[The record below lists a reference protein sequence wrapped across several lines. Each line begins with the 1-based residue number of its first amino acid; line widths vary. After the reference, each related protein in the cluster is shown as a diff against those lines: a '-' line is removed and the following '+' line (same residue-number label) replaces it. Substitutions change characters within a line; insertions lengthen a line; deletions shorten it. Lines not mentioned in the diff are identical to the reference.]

1 MKNIKTILF
10 SLLISFSIYGQSVVN
25 HKLDW
30 KTYEF
35 GTQNILGVQ
44 GYGYSFNSLPQITS
58 KVLLGSNQILT
69 ASVSILESETVS
81 QSEKNTIPVFWESQF
96 SSTPNLKVEYS
107 IAMKKKYALINIEP
121 LYLENGVLKK
131 ITSYS
136 LSYSKSTIDAESS
149 RSGSRS
155 FKGTSALVNGTIARF
170 NVIKNGVHK
179 ITYSD
184 LENNGIITG
193 SILSN
198 SINLYGNHN
207 GMLSEVNGNPRI
219 DDLEKNAIKMIDGGD
234 GQFDDGDYFL
244 FYAQGPH
251 KWKLNSAGSYYTYE
265 QHLYSDEASYFVKV
279 NDNSGTKRIA
289 TISDAGTSFTQAIS
303 SFNDFGAREDETTN
317 LMNAKNKGG
326 SGKLWVGTIFDAVR
340 TNSFKFSFP
349 NISSTS
355 NVRVFG
361 SFYASSSSASNFSMN
376 VGSLANTNIA
386 MPAVNSGTHSDIA
399 INRSGSLS
407 FLPNQDNINVNLSY
421 TTSPGVG
428 GEGYLDFIEIN
439 VRRDLTMAGN
449 QMEFRDLL
457 STGTPNIGK
466 FEVANASSIDEIW
479 DVTDPLNSKNVSF
492 ARVGNKA
499 EFIQKTD
506 SLRTFIAL
514 TTSGYLVPIFVE
526 KVENQNLHG
535 ELIPDML
542 IVYHPLFENQV
553 QQLKEF
559 HEGNGLTVLEATVQE
574 IYNEFSGGVQ
584 DVSAIKTF
592 AKMFYDRGG
601 LNPPKYLLL
610 FGDGSFDYK
619 NRVTPNH
626 NFVPVWESVESLA
639 DIKSYTSDD
648 FFAILDDGESI
659 GYNQLM
665 DIAVGRL
672 TVTNAGQAQ
681 IVVDKIIN
689 YQKQGTLASEI
700 SNCNDLNSGSP
711 YGDWRNKLIFIA
723 DDVDNTW
730 EKDFVRHIET
740 ICDTIEKNQPFF
752 NIEKVYMDAY
762 NQTSASGGER
772 YLEGA
777 EVIKRTVEEG
787 ALITTYEGHGG
798 EIGWGTERFLDLGI
812 INSWT
817 NSNRLS
823 VFLTATCEFT
833 KFDDPSRVSAGEQCF
848 LNPNGGGVAMFTTT
862 RPVYQ
867 FSNEQLINAFYEEV
881 FVKNADGTPRT
892 LGEIYMETK
901 NSSSVVRDV
910 NSRRFSLIGD
920 PALKLAFP
928 KNKIVTTEVNN
939 VLVTNPI
946 DTLKALSKITIKG
959 FIADNNGVLKSGYNG
974 VIFPTV
980 FDKPVKLST
989 LGNRVSTDVIPFQ
1002 LQNSVLYKGKASVKN
1017 GLFEFTFLVPKDINY
1032 QFGNGKISYYCYD
1045 GSEDGAGA
1053 FTDIV
1058 VGGTNTGAS
1067 TDSDGPLVGL
1077 FMNDNNFVSGGI
1089 TDDKPSIFAE
1099 LFDSNGINTT
1109 GNGIGHDLTA
1119 ILDEKTSNPIILNDY
1134 YESDLDSYQSG
1145 KIVYPLSKIAEGNHT
1160 LSLKTWD
1167 IYNNS
1172 TEKNIEFLVIE
1183 SQELAID
1190 RVLNYPNPFTTRTQ
1204 FFFEHNQSCEFLQV
1218 QIQVF
1223 TVSGKLVK
1231 TISQLVKTE
1240 GFRVKAIEW
1249 DGKDDY
1255 GDDIGRG
1262 TYVYKVKVTD
1272 DNGNTVE
1279 KYEKLVLLK

>member
-1 MKNIKTILF
+1 MY
-10 SLLISFSIYGQSVVN
+10 SQSVIEKELN
-25 HKLDW
+25 W
-30 KTYEF
+30 KAYEF
-35 GTQNILGVQ
+35 GNQKIIGIE
-44 GYGYSFNSLPQITS
+44 GYGYSFNSIPTITS
-58 KVLLGSNQILT
+58 KVSLGSNQSLKAKLT
-69 ASVSILESETVS
+69 ILESEAIS
-81 QSEKNTIPVFWESQF
+81 QADKSLIPVSWQSQL
-96 SSTPNLKVEYS
+96 SNSPTIKIEYS
-107 IAMKKKYALINIEP
+107 IARKQKFALINVES
-121 LYLENGVLKK
+121 LYKENGVIKK
-131 ITSYS
+131 IKSYS
-136 LSYSKSTIDAESS
+136 ISYTSSSLASESAVS
-149 RSGSRS
+149 SRS
-155 FKGTSALVNGTIARF
+155 FKGTSSLVDGTIARF
-170 NVIKNGVHK
+170 GVTKNGVHK

-184 LENNGIITG
+184 LKDNGIISG
-193 SILSN
+193 SLISN

-207 GMLSEVNGNPRI
+207 GMLPEVNGAPRI
-219 DDLEKNAIKMIDGGD
+219 DDLEKNAIKMEDGGD
-234 GQFDDGDYFL
+234 GQFDEGDYFL

-251 KWKLNSAGSYYTYE
+251 KWELNSAGSFFTYE
-265 QHLYSDEASYFVKV
+265 QHLYSDEAFYFVKV
-279 NDNSGTKRIA
+279 NDNSGTKRIG
-289 TISDAGTSFTQAIS
+289 TITDAGTSFTQVVS

-340 TNSFKFSFP
+340 TNSFGFSFP
-349 NISSTS
+349 NISTTS

-361 SFYASSSSASNFSMN
+361 SFYSSSFSTSNFSMN
-376 VGSLANTNIA
+376 VGSLASTNVS
-386 MPAVNSGTHSDIA
+386 MPAISSGTHSDIA
-399 INRSGSLS
+399 VNRSGSLS

-439 VRRDLTMAGN
+439 VRRNLTMVGN

-457 STGTPNIGK
+457 SVGTPNIGK
-466 FEVANASSIDEIW
+466 FVISAGSLIDEVW
-479 DVTDPLNSKNVSF
+479 DITDPLTVKNV
-492 ARVGNKA
+492 AITRTGNNV

-506 SLRTFIAL
+506 SLRTFIAIKN
-514 TTSGYLVPIFVE
+514 SGYLTPSFIE

-553 QQLKEF
+553 EELKEF
-559 HEGNGLTVLEATVQE
+559 HEANGLTVLKATVQE
-574 IYNEFSGGVQ
+574 IYNEFSGGMQ
-584 DVSAIKTF
+584 DVTAIKTF

-601 LNPPKYLLL
+601 SNPPRYLLL
-610 FGDGSFDYK
+610 FGDGTFDYK

-626 NFVPVWESVESLA
+626 NFVPVWESEASLA
-639 DIKSYTSDD
+639 DIKSFASDD
-648 FFAILDDGESI
+648 FFAILDDGESL
-659 GYNQLM
+659 GNNQLM

-681 IVVDKIIN
+681 IVVNKIIN
-689 YQKQGTLASEI
+689 YQKQGTQASEI
-700 SNCNDLNSGSP
+700 SNCNDANSGSP

-723 DDVDNTW
+723 DDVDASW
-730 EKDFVRHIET
+730 ETDFVKHIEK
-740 ICDTIEKNQPFF
+740 ICDTIEKNQSFF
-752 NIEKVYMDAY
+752 NIEKIYMDAY

-777 EVIKRTVEEG
+777 EVINRAVQEG

-798 EIGWGTERFLDLGI
+798 EIGWGTERFLDLGV
-812 INSWT
+812 INGWT

-867 FSNEQLINAFYEEV
+867 YSNEQLINAFYEEV
-881 FVKNADGTPRT
+881 FIKKTDGTPRT

-901 NSSSVVRDV
+901 NSANVVRD
-910 NSRRFSLIGD
+910 NNTRRFSLIGD

-928 KNKIVTTEVNN
+928 KNKVVTTEVNN
-939 VLVTNPI
+939 VSVSSTT

-959 FIADNNGVLKSGYNG
+959 YVADNNGTILTNYNG
-974 VIFPTV
+974 VVFPTV
-980 FDKPVKLST
+980 FDKPVQLAT
-989 LGNRVSTDVIPFQ
+989 LGNRVASDVIPFEM
-1002 LQNSVLYKGKASVKN
+1002 QNSVLYKGKASVKN

-1032 QFGNGKISYYCYD
+1032 QYGNGKISYYCYD
-1045 GSEDGAGA
+1045 GKEDGAGA
-1053 FTDIV
+1053 YTNIL

-1067 TDSDGPLVGL
+1067 TDTDGPLVGL

-1089 TDDKPSIFAE
+1089 TDDKPSIYAE

-1145 KIVYPLSKIAEGNHT
+1145 KIVYPLSKLEEGNHT

-1172 TEKNIEFLVIE
+1172 TEKTIDFLVVQ

-1204 FFFEHNQSCEFLQV
+1204 FFFEHNQACEYLQV

-1240 GFRVKAIEW
+1240 GFRVEAIEW

-1255 GDDIGRG
+1255 GDSIGRG
-1262 TYVYKVKVTD
+1262 TYIYKVKVTD